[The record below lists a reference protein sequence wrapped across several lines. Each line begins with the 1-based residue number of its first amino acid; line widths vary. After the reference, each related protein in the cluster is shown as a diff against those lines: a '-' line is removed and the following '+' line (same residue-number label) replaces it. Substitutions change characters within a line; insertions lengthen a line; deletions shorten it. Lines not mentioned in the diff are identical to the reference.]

1 MRDFTTFTILG
12 LVTASIYAIGASGL
26 VVTYTTSGIF
36 NFAHGAVG
44 MAGAFTYW
52 QLHVK
57 WGLPTLPTIII
68 ILVVIAPLF
77 GWFIDRVIMRGL
89 EGASE
94 VTRAV
99 VPIGLLFGLLAL
111 VPIVWSGTTARSV
124 KPFFGA
130 KAIHLGD
137 VTISWHQIVTVIIA
151 ILVAIGLRLFL
162 YQTRIGLSMRAVVSN
177 RDLVELNGGR
187 PNRSSTVSWSL
198 GSSLAALGGI
208 LVADKFGL
216 EVMSLTLLVI
226 NAYAAAIVGRLTSL
240 PYTFL
245 GAVILGLAESY
256 AVGYLPDNP
265 TWLPEGIDLV
275 NAIRM
280 SIPVL
285 MLFIVLLILPQ
296 APLRA
301 HGLVRSREKVPK
313 PTMKNSLIGAA
324 ALIAAVSLISGF
336 LGPASTITWTKGLA
350 WAIIMLSLVPLTGYG
365 GQISLAQMS
374 FAGLGAY
381 AMSEW
386 GAGGNPIGLVAAFVL
401 AGAVGAI
408 VALPALRLRGIYLA
422 LSTMAFAV
430 LMDRVVFKQAR
441 FFPGG
446 SRGVDRLQFFGL
458 RFDSDR
464 SYMILVA
471 VVFALC
477 GLAVVLIRLGPF
489 GRRLQAMKDSPAAC
503 ATLGMNL
510 TATKLQVFI
519 LSAGIAGIGGA
530 MLGGLQKNITMSQFD
545 MLQSLPLLL
554 MAVAGGVALV
564 SGALFGGLMLAAFPL
579 ISDAV
584 PALSNLMQI
593 APGLIGISLGRDPN
607 GVMSQVSA
615 LGRGLVER
623 TNSRSKADLS
633 DDAGESKESRWAL
646 PLEPVADLDML
657 GIDRAFTADDL
668 VLIDGVLDFSEEEVA
683 VSGPS
688 RR

>member
-57 WGLPTLPTIII
+57 WGLPTIPTIVF

-99 VPIGLLFGLLAL
+99 VPIGLLFGMVAL
-111 VPIVWSGTTARSV
+111 VPIIWSSNTARSV
-124 KPFFGA
+124 KPFFGS

-137 VTISWHQIVTVIIA
+137 VSVSWHQIVTVIIA
-151 ILVAIGLRLFL
+151 LLVAVGLRLFL

-177 RDLVELNGGR
+177 RDLVQLNGGR
-187 PNRSSTVSWSL
+187 PNRSSTVSWAL

-240 PYTFL
+240 PFTFL

-256 AVGYLPDNP
+256 AVGYLPENP
-265 TWLPEGIDLV
+265 SWIPTGLDLV
-275 NAIRM
+275 NSVRM

-285 MLFIVLLILPQ
+285 MLFVVLLILPQ

-301 HGLVRSREKVPK
+301 YGLVRSREKVPR

-324 ALIAAVSLISGF
+324 VFIAVVSLVSGF
-336 LGPASTITWTKGLA
+336 LSPAPMITWTKGLA

-381 AMSEW
+381 AMSQW
-386 GAGGNPIGLVAAFVL
+386 GGGGNPLGLVAAFAL
-401 AGAVGAI
+401 AGAVGAL

-430 LMDRVVFKQAR
+430 LMDRVVFKQER

-446 SRGVDRLQFFGL
+446 SRGVDRFNIFGL

-464 SYMILVA
+464 SYMILTA
-471 VVFALC
+471 VVFSIC
-477 GLAVVLIRLGPF
+477 GLVVVLIRLGPF

-584 PALSNLMQI
+584 PALANLMKV
-593 APGLIGISLGRDPN
+593 APGLIGVSLGRDPN
-607 GVMSQVSA
+607 GVMSQVSSLA
-615 LGRGLVER
+615 RGAVER
-623 TNSRSKADLS
+623 VKAVRVPTAGGET
-633 DDAGESKESRWAL
+633 DDDNGGRWVF
-646 PLEPVADLDML
+646 PLEPVADLEML
-657 GIDRAFTADDL
+657 GVDRAFTADDL
-668 VLIDGVLDFSEEEVA
+668 VMIDSVLDFSEGEVIA
-683 VSGPS
+683 SGSP
-688 RR
+688 RH

>member
-57 WGLPTLPTIII
+57 WGLPTLPAILI
-68 ILVVIAPLF
+68 ILIVIAPLF

-89 EGASE
+89 EGASD

-99 VPIGLLFGLLAL
+99 VPIGLLFAL
-111 VPIVWSGTTARSV
+111 IAGVPIIWSSNTARSV
-124 KPFFGA
+124 MPFFGS
-130 KAIHLGD
+130 KSIMIGD
-137 VTISWHQIVTVIIA
+137 VSVSWHQIVTVIVA
-151 ILVAIGLRLFL
+151 LLVAAGLRLFL

-177 RDLVELNGGR
+177 RDLVKLNGGR
-187 PNRSSTVSWSL
+187 PNRSSTASWAL

-256 AVGYLPDNP
+256 AVGYLPNNP
-265 TWLPEGIDLV
+265 SWLPEGIDLV
-275 NAIRM
+275 NSIRL
-280 SIPVL
+280 SVPVL
-285 MLFIVLLILPQ
+285 MLFIVLLILPE

-301 HGLVRSREKVPK
+301 HGLVRSREKVPR
-313 PTMKNSLIGAA
+313 PSMRNSLIGAA
-324 ALIAAVSLISGF
+324 ALIAAVSIISGF
-336 LGPASTITWTKGLA
+336 LSPSPMISWTKGLA

-381 AMSEW
+381 AMSEV
-386 GAGGNPIGLVAAFVL
+386 GSGGNPLGLVAAFVL
-401 AGAVGAI
+401 AGAVGAL
-408 VALPALRLRGIYLA
+408 VALPSLRLRGIYLA

-430 LMDRVVFKQAR
+430 LMDRVVFKQER

-446 SRGVDRLQFFGL
+446 SRGVERIHIFGL

-464 SYMILVA
+464 SYMILTA
-471 VVFALC
+471 VVFAIC
-477 GLAVVLIRLGPF
+477 GLAVVAIRLGPF

-503 ATLGMNL
+503 ATLGLNL
-510 TATKLQVFI
+510 TVTKLQVFI
-519 LSAGIAGIGGA
+519 LSAGIAGVGGA

-545 MLQSLPLLL
+545 MLQGLPLLL

-564 SGALFGGLMLAAFPL
+564 TGALFGGLMLAAFPL
-579 ISDAV
+579 IADAV
-584 PALSNLMQI
+584 PALKNLMNV
-593 APGLIGISLGRDPN
+593 APGLIGVSLGRDPN
-607 GVMSQVSA
+607 GVMSQAGSLV
-615 LGRGLVER
+615 RGGVER
-623 TNSRSKADLS
+623 VRAIGARQGVS
-633 DDAGESKESRWAL
+633 DAGNGNRWAL
-646 PLEPVADLDML
+646 PLEPVADLERL
-657 GIDRAFTADDL
+657 GVDRPFTIEDIA
-668 VLIDGVLDFSEEEVA
+668 LIDGVLDFSESEVVA
-683 VSGPS
+683 GGSA
-688 RR
+688 